1 MLGDSRIVFDKTDG
15 NIWKATVPFMESGEY
30 IVALYAVDEAGNQA
44 YMATILYTVDLE
56 KLRYEIKMLN
66 YSAQG
71 SMRDFKVIL
80 EKLEGSVTSVGN
92 TENVSGREKKT
103 VSVRKIRG

>member
-1 MLGDSRIVFDKTDG
+1 MITQVWGMLGDSRIVFNKTDG

-56 KLRYEIKMLN
+56 KL
-66 YSAQG
+66 
-71 SMRDFKVIL
+71 
-80 EKLEGSVTSVGN
+80 EGSVTSVGN

>member
-1 MLGDSRIVFDKTDG
+1 MITQVWGMLGDSRIVFNKTDG

-30 IVALYAVDEAGNQA
+30 IVALYAVDEA

-56 KLRYEIKMLN
+56 KLRYEIKMLD

-92 TENVSGREKKT
+92 TENV
-103 VSVRKIRG
+103 

>member
-1 MLGDSRIVFDKTDG
+1 MITQVWGTLGSSKIIFDKTDG
-15 NIWKATVPFMESGEY
+15 NIWKVTVPFMESGEY

-56 KLRYEIKMLN
+56 KLRYEIKMLD

-80 EKLEGSVTSVGN
+80 EN
-92 TENVSGREKKT
+92 W
-103 VSVRKIRG
+103 RGA